1 METDESHYNLLSKVV
16 VCRECGEPFV
26 LSTGER
32 KFYIDRKLKE
42 PLRCDVCRQRR
53 RQQGFTGKVG

>member
-1 METDESHYNLLSKVV
+1 METNECHYNLLSKVV

-26 LSTGER
+26 LSAGER

-42 PLRCDVCRQRR
+42 PLRCSECRWRR
-53 RQQGFTGKVG
+53 RSGEDGERR